1 MMDAIVSTFVIECK
15 GELAEKVYYF
25 AVGDE
30 LVLKVRFARV
40 LVKGK
45 SLAQGVLT
53 PGVADTPS
61 APVRGAKIANFG
73 SG

>member
-45 SLAQGVLT
+45 SLAQGVL
-53 PGVADTPS
+53 PISCSVCDTKS
-61 APVRGAKIANFG
+61 HE
-73 SG
+73 